1 MGHRENHTLDKMVEE
16 KNEKK
21 IEREYIIPLKVKWER
36 VPRYKRANKA
46 VRTIKEFLARHM
58 KVKDR
63 DLKKIK
69 INKYLNEMLWSRGIK
84 KPPIRIKVKAV
95 KEGEIVLVDAVN
107 INEKL
112 KFKKTRE
119 ERMEKRFSEE
129 AEKKIT
135 RKEAEKPE
143 EKELPEEKKTEE
155 EKEKK
160 AAVVEAG
167 IEMEKAA
174 AKQAKH
180 QAKGNAKQPKHQPRM
195 ALQK

>member
-180 QAKGNAKQPKHQPRM
+180 QAKGNAKQPKHQQRM

>member
-195 ALQK
+195 AL